1 MNMKIFLKKPYIF
14 WLIVIF
20 VLYLILNVI
29 FSGFYN
35 TIQGIFIYYKTVN
48 WFKLGLSILL
58 TLFIGVLV
66 SINVISFYIK
76 YKERKNLKK
85 CKEAGVL
92 GGIGTVGGLIT
103 GVCPLCVT
111 GLIPLIFSFLG
122 LSFSFTI
129 LPFNGIEIQVLVAI
143 ILLISLWMMWR
154 RQNG

>member
-1 MNMKIFLKKPYIF
+1 MKLLLKKPYLF

-20 VLYLILNVI
+20 ILYLILNII

-35 TIQGIFIYYKTVN
+35 TIQGILIYYRTVD
-48 WFKLGLSILL
+48 WTKLSISIFL
-58 TLFIGVLV
+58 TILIGVLV
-66 SINVISFYIK
+66 SVNAVSFLIK

-111 GLIPLIFSFLG
+111 GLIPLILGFLG
-122 LSFSFTI
+122 ISFSFAV
-129 LPFNGIEIQVLVAI
+129 LPFNGIEIQSLVII
-143 ILLISLWMMWR
+143 ILSISLWMMWR
-154 RQNG
+154 KKNG